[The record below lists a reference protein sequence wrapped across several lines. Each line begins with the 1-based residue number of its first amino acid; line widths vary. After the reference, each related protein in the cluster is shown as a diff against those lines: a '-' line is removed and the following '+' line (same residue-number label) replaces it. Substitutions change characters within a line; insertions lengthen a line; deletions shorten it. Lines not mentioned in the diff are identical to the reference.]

1 MTIYKLLIDTNSF
14 YSEPNK
20 VTIMIALI
28 EYFNISVGGRVIA
41 YQDDQEWEGIVEYQP
56 DWSIEYRYYID
67 LEKSIQRDVPPDI
80 NLGRK
85 EGLDSGLP
93 VGYGFSKRELL
104 KAMTDDNMNQYT
116 IQQYLNFSMEAL
128 KNKYRTYIQEARKEI
143 LKISIDTN
151 SNYLGP
157 DKPTIF
163 LNHIRYFEITSGDR
177 IIGYQDDQEWE
188 GMIESQSHLP
198 EWYRFYL
205 DLNICIETII
215 APEVYKARDDGG
227 SIGMAL
233 GEKDTK
239 LFVAEAM
246 FQDGLA
252 IEKIEQYTDIPLLEL
267 QTIQEGYIEK
277 INHQMKYE

>member
-1 MTIYKLLIDTNSF
+1 MTIYKLLIDTNHF

-56 DWSIEYRYYID
+56 DWPIASRYYID
-67 LEKSIQRDVPPDI
+67 LNKSVQRDVPPDI

-85 EGLDSGLP
+85 EGLHSGLP
-93 VGYGFSKRELL
+93 TGYTSGERELL

-116 IQQYLNFSMEAL
+116 IQQYLSFAMEAL
-128 KNKYRTYIQEARKEI
+128 KNKYQPYIRETRKEI

-163 LNHIRYFEITSGDR
+163 LNDIRYFEIATGDR

-205 DLNICIETII
+205 DLNTCIETIVTS
-215 APEVYKARDDGG
+215 EVYKARDDGG

>member
-20 VTIMIALI
+20 VTIIIALI

-41 YQDDQEWEGIVEYQP
+41 YEDDQEWEGIVEYQP

-85 EGLDSGLP
+85 EGLNSGLP

-128 KNKYRTYIQEARKEI
+128 KNKYRTYIQEARKEL

-151 SNYLGP
+151 SNYLGM
-157 DKPTIF
+157 DKPMIS
-163 LNHIRYFEITSGDR
+163 LNKIKYFGITSGDR

-188 GMIESQSHLP
+188 GIIESQSHLP
-198 EWYRFYL
+198 DWYRFYL
-205 DLNICIETII
+205 DLNTCIETII

-227 SIGMAL
+227 SIGIAL

-267 QTIQEGYIEK
+267 QTIQEGDIEK
-277 INHQMKYE
+277 ITPQMKYE

>member
-1 MTIYKLLIDTNSF
+1 MTTYKLLIDTNSF
-14 YSEPNK
+14 YLEPNK

-28 EYFNISVGGRVIA
+28 EYFNISVGGRVVA

-56 DWSIEYRYYID
+56 TLPIEFRYYID

-85 EGLDSGLP
+85 EGLHSGLP
-93 VGYGFSKRELL
+93 TGYTSGERELL

-116 IQQYLNFSMEAL
+116 IQQYLSFAMEAL
-128 KNKYRTYIQEARKEI
+128 KNKYQPYIRETRKEI

-163 LNHIRYFEITSGDR
+163 LNDMRYFAIATGDR
-177 IIGYQDDQEWE
+177 IIGYQDEQEWE
-188 GMIESQSHLP
+188 GIIESQSHLP
-198 EWYRFYL
+198 EWYQFYI
-205 DLNICIETII
+205 DLNTCIETII
-215 APEVYKARDDGG
+215 APEVYKARDDGR

-233 GEKDTK
+233 GEKYTK
-239 LFVAEAM
+239 IFVAEVM

-252 IEKIEQYTDIPLLEL
+252 IEKIKNYTGLSLLEL
-267 QTIQEGYIEK
+267 ENIQRK
-277 INHQMKYE
+277 ISR

>member
-1 MTIYKLLIDTNSF
+1 MTIYKLLIDTNHF

-56 DWSIEYRYYID
+56 DWPIASRYYID
-67 LEKSIQRDVPPDI
+67 LNKSVQRDVPPDI

-85 EGLDSGLP
+85 EGLHSGLP
-93 VGYGFSKRELL
+93 IGYTSGERELL

-116 IQQYLNFSMEAL
+116 IQQYLSFAMEAL
-128 KNKYRTYIQEARKEI
+128 KNKYQPYIREARKEI

-163 LNHIRYFEITSGDR
+163 LNDIRYFEIATGDR

-205 DLNICIETII
+205 DLNTCIETII
-215 APEVYKARDDGG
+215 APEFYKARENGG
-227 SIGMAL
+227 SIGRTF
-233 GEKDTK
+233 GKKYTK
-239 LFVAEAM
+239 TFVAEAM

-267 QTIQEGYIEK
+267 ENIR
-277 INHQMKYE
+277 N

>member
-1 MTIYKLLIDTNSF
+1 MTIYKLLIDTNHF

-28 EYFNISVGGRVIA
+28 EYFNILVGGRVIA

-56 DWSIEYRYYID
+56 DWPIASRYYID
-67 LEKSIQRDVPPDI
+67 LEKSVQRDVPPDI

-85 EGLDSGLP
+85 EGLHSGLP
-93 VGYGFSKRELL
+93 IGYTSGERELL

-116 IQQYLNFSMEAL
+116 IQQYLSFAMETL
-128 KNKYRTYIQEARKEI
+128 KNKYQPYIREARKEI

-163 LNHIRYFEITSGDR
+163 LNDIRYFEIATGDR
-177 IIGYQDDQEWE
+177 IIGYQDEQEWE

-205 DLNICIETII
+205 DLNTCIETII
-215 APEVYKARDDGG
+215 APEVYKARENGG
-227 SIGMAL
+227 SIGRTF
-233 GEKDTK
+233 GKKYTK
-239 LFVAEAM
+239 TFVAEAM

-252 IEKIEQYTDIPLLEL
+252 IEKIKNYTGLSLLEL
-267 QTIQEGYIEK
+267 ENIRKEK
-277 INHQMKYE
+277 

>member
-1 MTIYKLLIDTNSF
+1 MTTYKLLIDTNSF
-14 YSEPNK
+14 YLEPNK

-56 DWSIEYRYYID
+56 TLPIEFRYYID

-85 EGLDSGLP
+85 EGLHSGLP
-93 VGYGFSKRELL
+93 TGYTSGERELL

-116 IQQYLNFSMEAL
+116 IQQYLSFAMEAL
-128 KNKYRTYIQEARKEI
+128 KNKYQPYIRETRKEI

-163 LNHIRYFEITSGDR
+163 LNDMRYFAIATGDR
-177 IIGYQDDQEWE
+177 IIGYQDEQEWE
-188 GMIESQSHLP
+188 GIIESQSHLP
-198 EWYRFYL
+198 EWYQFYI
-205 DLNICIETII
+205 DLNTCIETII
-215 APEVYKARDDGG
+215 APEVYKARDNGR

-233 GEKDTK
+233 GEKYTK
-239 LFVAEAM
+239 IFVAEVM

-252 IEKIEQYTDIPLLEL
+252 IEKIKNYTGLSLLEL
-267 QTIQEGYIEK
+267 ENIQRK
-277 INHQMKYE
+277 ISR

>member
-1 MTIYKLLIDTNSF
+1 MNTYKLLIDTSIF
-14 YSEPNK
+14 YLEPHK
-20 VTIMIALI
+20 VTIAPALI
-28 EYFNISVGGRVIA
+28 EYFNLSVGGQVIV
-41 YQDDQEWEGIVEYQP
+41 YQDDREWEGMVEYQP
-56 DWSIEYRYYID
+56 DWPIASRYYID
-67 LEKSIQRDVPPDI
+67 LNKSVQRDVPPDI

-85 EGLDSGLP
+85 EGLHSGLP
-93 VGYGFSKRELL
+93 TGYTSGERELL

-151 SNYLGP
+151 SNYLGM
-157 DKPTIF
+157 DKPMIS
-163 LNHIRYFEITSGDR
+163 LNKIKYFGITSGDR

-198 EWYRFYL
+198 DWYRFYL
-205 DLNICIETII
+205 DLNTCIETII

-233 GEKDTK
+233 GEKYTK

-267 QTIQEGYIEK
+267 QPIQEGYIKK
-277 INHQMKYE
+277 INHQMKDE